1 MGPST
6 AGGVRLQLMASTLDN
21 RGQDSLPQLNRAD
34 QLAALGIPMVPSKP
48 QSGERMMVKRGIIF
62 GPMLMLGFGFLM
74 GLNLSAEALS
84 AEEPVT
90 ISKSEEY
97 FPDTVGSRWTY
108 RGQINEGPLQTVELK
123 FFTNVSTVT
132 GSKTMNGVAV
142 TVFHDTNPGNH
153 GPSDSYYRR
162 DAVGIV
168 YYGSEPGTP
177 LEKHITPYQIF
188 RFPLRIPSS
197 FQQFDRIGVDFGSD
211 MDRDRTDE
219 KVDTQGWSNVIGRET
234 ITVPA
239 GTFQDAIKVEARMNM
254 KIHLSGSRRTVS
266 GVDVMTAWFA
276 KNVGLV
282 KYTER
287 QELSA
292 IKEDRGVVTEITE
305 ELEEYDVKPAKASL
319 SRFESPA
326 KGVLAD
332 HSGDHEL
339 GQVVFPAR
347 FRPDP

>member
-1 MGPST
+1 
-6 AGGVRLQLMASTLDN
+6 MAK
-21 RGQDSLPQLNRAD
+21 LNCDGRFV
-34 QLAALGIPMVPSKP
+34 LTVGLCALLGLHPWSV
-48 QSGERMMVKRGIIF
+48 VF
-62 GPMLMLGFGFLM
+62 G
-74 GLNLSAEALS
+74 

-123 FFTNVSTVT
+123 FFTNVSTVSGT
-132 GSKTMNGVAV
+132 KTINGVTV

-153 GPSDSYYRR
+153 GPADSFYRR

-188 RFPLRIPSS
+188 RFPLRVPSS
-197 FQQFDRIGVDFGSD
+197 FQQFDRMGVDFGSD
-211 MDRDRTDE
+211 MDRDQTDE
-219 KVDTQGWSNVIGRET
+219 KVDTQGWSKVIGRET

-239 GTFQDAIKVEARMNM
+239 GTFQETVKVEARMNM
-254 KIHLSGSRRTVS
+254 KIHLSGSRRIVS
-266 GVDVMTAWFA
+266 GIDVMTAWFA
-276 KNVGLV
+276 KGVGLV
-282 KYTER
+282 KYSER

-292 IKEDRGVVTEITE
+292 VKEDRGVVTEITE
-305 ELEEYDVKPAKASL
+305 ELEEYDIKAAKASL
-319 SRFESPA
+319 SRFESTA
-326 KGVLAD
+326 EGILAD
-332 HSGDHEL
+332 HSVDHEL

-347 FRPDP
+347 FRTYP

>member
-1 MGPST
+1 
-6 AGGVRLQLMASTLDN
+6 VV
-21 RGQDSLPQLNRAD
+21 
-34 QLAALGIPMVPSKP
+34 LG
-48 QSGERMMVKRGIIF
+48 
-62 GPMLMLGFGFLM
+62 
-74 GLNLSAEALS
+74 

-108 RGQINEGPLQTVELK
+108 RGQISEGPLQTVELK
-123 FFTNVSTVT
+123 FFTNVSTVSGT
-132 GSKTMNGVAV
+132 KTMNGVTV

-153 GPSDSYYRR
+153 GPSDSFYRR

-188 RFPLRIPSS
+188 RFPLRVPSS
-197 FQQFDRIGVDFGSD
+197 FQQFDRMGVDFGSD
-211 MDRDRTDE
+211 MDRDQTDE
-219 KVDTQGWSNVIGRET
+219 KVDTQGWSKVIGRET

-239 GTFQDAIKVEARMNM
+239 GTFQEAIKVEARMNM

-266 GVDVMTAWFA
+266 GIDVMTAWFA
-276 KNVGLV
+276 KGVGLV
-282 KYTER
+282 KYSER

-292 IKEDRGVVTEITE
+292 VKEDRGVVTEITE
-305 ELEEYDVKPAKASL
+305 ELEEYDIKAAKASL

-332 HSGDHEL
+332 DFRDHEL
-339 GQVVFPAR
+339 NQIVFPAR
-347 FRPDP
+347 LRTYP

>member
-1 MGPST
+1 
-6 AGGVRLQLMASTLDN
+6 
-21 RGQDSLPQLNRAD
+21 
-34 QLAALGIPMVPSKP
+34 
-48 QSGERMMVKRGIIF
+48 MVKRTGDLRLVVTVGLCLLVGLPPWSVVF
-62 GPMLMLGFGFLM
+62 G
-74 GLNLSAEALS
+74 

-108 RGQINEGPLQTVELK
+108 RGQISEGPLQTVEMK
-123 FFTNVSTVT
+123 FFTNVSTVSGT
-132 GSKTMNGVAV
+132 KSINGVTV

-197 FQQFDRIGVDFGSD
+197 FQQFDRMGVDFGSD
-211 MDRDRTDE
+211 MDRDQTDE
-219 KVDTQGWSNVIGRET
+219 KVDVQGWSKVIGRET

-239 GTFQDAIKVEARMNM
+239 GTFQDAVKVEARMNM
-254 KIHLSGSRRTVS
+254 KIHLSGNRRTVS
-266 GVDVMTAWFA
+266 GIDVMTAWFA
-276 KNVGLV
+276 KGVGLV
-282 KYTER
+282 KYSER

-292 IKEDRGVVTEITE
+292 VKEERGVVTEIIE
-305 ELEEYDVKPAKASL
+305 ELEEYDIKAAKASL
-319 SRFESPA
+319 GRFESPA

-332 HSGDHEL
+332 DSGGHEL
-339 GQVVFPAR
+339 CQVIFPAR
-347 FRPDP
+347 FRTNP